1 MLATTESTDASSEIF
16 QHLIDGDEQACREV
30 IQRLREDQAASV
42 LSLCEEITIAF
53 HKIGEAWECS
63 ELEVYR
69 EHIASQIGY
78 CLLLDLRSTLPAP
91 REDALTA
98 IGCTPERDPYTLPT
112 LMVELTLRELGFQAQ
127 SLGTN
132 LPLEMLEPTLDTVKP
147 SLIWVS
153 VSFIDSIDRLRD
165 QLSLLGGLGQS
176 RGVKI
181 VCGGRALGGELKQGT
196 RNITFLSN
204 LRELESHVT
213 NRFRAD
219 FGN

>member
-16 QHLIDGDEQACREV
+16 QHLVDGDEQACREV
-30 IQRLREDQAASV
+30 LNRLREDRGASV
-42 LSLCEEITIAF
+42 LSLCEVVTQAF

-78 CLLLDLRSTLPAP
+78 RLLLDLRSLLPVLREGAP
-91 REDALTA
+91 AA

-112 LMVELTLRELGFQAQ
+112 LMVELTLRELGFRAE

-132 LPLEMLEPTLDTVKP
+132 LPLEMLEPAIDTVQP
-147 SLIWVS
+147 SLCWVS
-153 VSFIDSIDRLRD
+153 ISFIDSMDRLRG
-165 QLSLLGGLGQS
+165 QLSHLARLGQS

-181 VCGGRALGGELKQGT
+181 VCGGRALVGEVKQGT
-196 RNITFLSN
+196 GNITFLTQ

-213 NRFRAD
+213 NRFQSD